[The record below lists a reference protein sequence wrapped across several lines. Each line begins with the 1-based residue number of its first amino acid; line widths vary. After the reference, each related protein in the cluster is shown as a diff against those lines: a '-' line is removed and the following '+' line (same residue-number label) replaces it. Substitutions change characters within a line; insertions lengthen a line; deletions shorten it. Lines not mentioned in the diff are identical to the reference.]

1 MSQTEVMLSSLSPA
15 HPPIPPLFSSV
26 SSLLL
31 YSISVHLWYLKVNG
45 AGPELDLCVAAETT
59 S

>member
-1 MSQTEVMLSSLSPA
+1 MSIISKQITYISTLPTPL
-15 HPPIPPLFSSV
+15 PPLFPSF

-31 YSISVHLWYLKVNG
+31 YSISVHLWHLKVNG
-45 AGPELDLCVAAETT
+45 AGPELDLCVVAETT

>member
-1 MSQTEVMLSSLSPA
+1 MSQKDDTLSPLLPA
-15 HPPIPPLFSSV
+15 RPSV

-31 YSISVHLWYLKVNG
+31 YSNSACLWYLKVNG